1 MVSYK
6 HHNTVKFLI
15 GMTPQGVVS
24 FISQAWGGTVSDKF
38 LPENSGLLKNLLSGK
53 RFDIA
58 DSVGFYQAKLY
69 IAAFTRGKI
78 LLSAKDVICRK
89 K

>member
-1 MVSYK
+1 M
-6 HHNTVKFLI
+6 
-15 GMTPQGVVS
+15 
-24 FISQAWGGTVSDKF
+24 SDKF

-69 IAAFTRGKI
+69 IAAFTKGKI